1 MSSGSGGASGSG
13 LQVETLDGG
22 AVLLLRIARP
32 AARNALDFATLDAI
46 ADVAEGLQA
55 PGQGHDLVRAVL
67 LTGTAGMFAAGGDLR
82 ELAQVVSAA
91 DAEVF
96 AERGARAC
104 RALAAIP
111 VPVVAAV
118 GGGAYGG
125 GAELALACDVRVGDS
140 TTVFGFRQAR
150 MGVTTAWG
158 TASTLVSLVGHGRA
172 SRLLFAA
179 DDIGADKALAFGLLD
194 EMAPAGETA
203 EATASKLIALMARV
217 SGTAAR
223 EQKKLLRSMV
233 AMPAA
238 VAEAERAAFVRT
250 WTDTDHAEAM
260 AAFAERRAP
269 VFGRRGP

>member
-1 MSSGSGGASGSG
+1 MTIGGAEKGSG
-13 LQVETLDGG
+13 LRVETVNGG

-32 AARNALDFATLDAI
+32 AARNALDFATLDEI
-46 ADVAEGLQA
+46 ARVAESLTASGRE
-55 PGQGHDLVRAVL
+55 DVRAVIV
-67 LTGTAGMFAAGGDLR
+67 TGTAGMFAAGGDLR
-82 ELAQVVSAA
+82 ELAQVVTAA

-104 RALAAIP
+104 RALGAIP

-118 GGGAYGG
+118 SGGAYGG
-125 GAELALACDVRVGDS
+125 GAELALACDVRVGDAS
-140 TTVFGFRQAR
+140 TVFGFRQAR

-194 EMAPAGETA
+194 EMAPDGETA
-203 EATASKLIALMARV
+203 EATASNLAGLMTRV

-233 AMPAA
+233 AMPAV

-260 AAFAERRAP
+260 RAFAERRP
-269 VFGRRGP
+269 PSFLPRPS